1 MDRVGAAWYFD
12 PLTSLTGSDPGG
24 GQLMSDTNSAGT
36 NVDVVDILTSDHREM
51 IALIG
56 QIHGTADGS
65 QRRDLADT
73 LIAEIMRHAV
83 AEEMYVYPAI
93 EDHVPNGKDEVEH
106 DKKEHDDIVKLMKR
120 LEKVEPSEPAFME
133 LVNELEA
140 QLSHHAND
148 EETEQFPKLR
158 LHIPR
163 EKLVDI
169 GEKVEKAKKL
179 APTRPHP
186 SAPHSELFHKTL
198 GPGVGMVDR
207 LLDKLTHRQTGAK
220 G

>member
-1 MDRVGAAWYFD
+1 LQEAIQEEA
-12 PLTSLTGSDPGG
+12 
-24 GQLMSDTNSAGT
+24 QLVSDTNSAGT
-36 NVDVVDILTSDHREM
+36 NVDVVDILTSDHRDM
-51 IALIG
+51 IALIA
-56 QIHGTADGS
+56 QIKSSPDGGE
-65 QRRDLADT
+65 RRDLADT

-93 EDHVPNGKDEVEH
+93 KDHVPNGPEEVEH
-106 DKKEHDDIVKLMKR
+106 DKKEHDEIVKLMKK
-120 LEKVEPSEPAFME
+120 LEKAESSDQEFTD
-133 LVNELEA
+133 LIRELEE
-140 QLSHHAND
+140 QLTHHAGD

-158 LHIPR
+158 AHIPR

-186 SAPHSELFHKTL
+186 SAPHSELFHKTV

-207 LLDKLTHRQTGAK
+207 LLDKLTGRHTDSK
-220 G
+220 GD